1 MINNRERQLF
11 IMAYI
16 KSRLDGQTEDGEMLA
31 ELFELSTL
39 VFKELGI
46 EDVQLDTVKDFVKLN
61 NEFTTIAKIIMKQC
75 NLSKH
80 QQ

>member
-1 MINNRERQLF
+1 MISNRERQLF

-16 KSRLDGQTEDGEMLA
+16 KSRLDGQTDDMLA
-31 ELFELSTL
+31 EVFELSNL

-46 EDVQLDTVKDFVKLN
+46 ENVDLNTVKDFVKLN

-75 NLSKH
+75 NLSKR
-80 QQ
+80 Q